1 MKALTTSLANRV
13 NVFLEES
20 FVFNNVVGGNPEE
33 EIAICQA
40 IEVVIRRQRNKRLL
54 INRIPTDVIDLVFSY
69 AIDLSL
75 VHDPST
81 TLDELEEHRKLLFTM
96 RCVSKLWDDFL
107 VSGPRY
113 WQAVNLRTD
122 SDTVQSILIRAED
135 TPLCV
140 YSIEQRDKSAK
151 RMIDFGARQKYLWLS
166 GTSIRTIRSEDRS
179 YVVLW
184 KALSE
189 KGVPSL
195 ETLNLTVAT
204 EWSNLI
210 WDLIAEW
217 LGNDLPML
225 RDVTARGWEP
235 PADATWL
242 GKLRTLTFLRPTQV
256 DRNLLT
262 VLSRCTELKSLRI
275 ETSGSIWVEEDE
287 PPFIIPPKITLPNLQ
302 NLDLDFEDLLEIR
315 YLVRQLDVP
324 RDIPASLRIMDA
336 PNSEE
341 LVEDLAH
348 FIFPPPPPDC
358 TKPPKPPAKVT
369 LEVHDVSNYSL
380 PVTYTAGPRSIKFTV
395 PERTDEWDLLCNILI
410 ALQNQLTHPSIHVKV
425 DSPGNRQA
433 AVLRRIANL
442 NVTSM
447 CVSNGIVGSMHLDGT
462 IAALGSRHKNLPS
475 GPSVAGEQI
484 WPFEA
489 LRELTFENTEMS
501 LGILARLVGI
511 RRRYLRENSRE
522 WIKKVVLRECNL
534 KWSNLTLPKVT
545 AQLEKIGV
553 ELVAE
558 GCKYEGKE

>member
-1 MKALTTSLANRV
+1 MKGLTTSLVDRV

-20 FVFNNVVGGNPEE
+20 FVFNNVIGGNPEE

-40 IEVVIRRQRNKRLL
+40 IEVIIRRRRNKRLL

-69 AIDLSL
+69 AIDLSR

-113 WQAVNLRTD
+113 WQAVNLRTNV
-122 SDTVQSILIRAED
+122 DTVQSILLRAED

-140 YSIEQRDKSAK
+140 YSIEQIDKSAK
-151 RMIDFGARQKYLWLS
+151 RMIDFGVRPKNFWLS
-166 GTSIRTIRSEDRS
+166 RAPIRTIRSEDRS
-179 YVVLW
+179 CVVLW
-184 KALSE
+184 KALFE
-189 KGVPSL
+189 KGMPSL
-195 ETLNLTVAT
+195 ESLNLTAAT
-204 EWSNLI
+204 EWSDLI
-210 WDLIAEW
+210 SEPIAEW
-217 LGNDLPML
+217 LGNDLPMV

-235 PADATWL
+235 PPDATWL
-242 GKLRTLTFLRPTQV
+242 GKLRTLTFLKPTRV
-256 DRNLLT
+256 DRNLLN
-262 VLSRCTELKSLRI
+262 VLSRCTGLESLRI
-275 ETSGSIWVEEDE
+275 EACNSSWIEEDE
-287 PPFIIPPKITLPNLQ
+287 PPLLNPPQIALPNLQ
-302 NLDLDFEDLLEIR
+302 TLDLDFEDLFEIR

-324 RDIPASLRIMDA
+324 RDILASLRIMDP

-369 LEVHDVSNYSL
+369 LKVHNTSDYWL
-380 PVTYTAGPRSIKFTV
+380 PVTYTAGPRSIKFAV
-395 PERTDEWDLLCNILI
+395 PERIDEWDLLCNILI
-410 ALQNQLTHPSIHVKV
+410 ALQNQLNHPSIHMEV
-425 DSPGNRQA
+425 DSPCDRQA
-433 AVLRRIANL
+433 VVLRRIANL

-447 CVSNGIVGSMHLDGT
+447 CLSNGIVGSMHLDGT
-462 IAALGSRHKNLPS
+462 IAALGSRHENLPS

-489 LRELTFENTEMS
+489 LRELTFENTEIS
-501 LGILARLVGI
+501 LGLLARLVGI
-511 RRRYLRENSRE
+511 RQRYLRENSRE

-534 KWSNLTLPKVT
+534 KWSNLTLPKAT